1 MKRVLRIKAEN
12 DQVTAKVL
20 IEVTV
25 KKGVIDPRWKA
36 YAITSDLGSA
46 VMSRIETTDGLRV
59 PSPAQKVKFNS

>member
-1 MKRVLRIKAEN
+1 
-12 DQVTAKVL
+12 VTAKVL